1 MKAKIVAWVARDY
14 HGELYLYKK
23 KPKLYGC
30 LYSVCYNSSFVTVT
44 LTPADSTDE
53 ITFENSPKRVKLCIE
68 ITNKQA

>member
-30 LYSVCYNSSFVTVT
+30 LYSVCYNSSFVK
-44 LTPADSTDE
+44 LPEMLLPE